1 MGLSTK
7 LLNIVSKSRPA
18 DSSGFSSSR
27 IFLAGSGTGMLRFA
41 TSSGMVMAALL
52 LSKALTAFISF
63 SHSAKSTS
71 SSSSTVAPGVALS
84 TAPDFRL
91 APPAV
96 GIKNYLSKFNSH
108 RNHRWQKLLLIS
120 SKFNI
125 FKFVQ
130 TNRVQIEK
138 G

>member
-71 SSSSTVAPGVALS
+71 SSSTVAPGVALS

-91 APPAV
+91 APPGV
-96 GIKNYLSKFNSH
+96 GLKNYLSKFNSH